1 MRTRGAL
8 GLVHAETGRQGLV
21 DANERGAGARAR
33 GKGALGAR
41 RCEREG
47 RWGSCSRKRGTRCS
61 SMRTRWTLGLVL
73 AETGRRVF
81 VKKDGVGAGARLR
94 GNGAFEAL
102 VHATAAQCWW
112 VRTWALAL
120 VFGSRDEG
128 GRAQSAL
135 MRCDS

>member
-1 MRTRGAL
+1 
-8 GLVHAETGRQGLV
+8 
-21 DANERGAGARAR
+21 
-33 GKGALGAR
+33 
-41 RCEREG
+41 
-47 RWGSCSRKRGTRCS
+47 
-61 SMRTRWTLGLVL
+61 MRTRWTLGLVL

-120 VFGSRDEG
+120 AFGSRDEG